1 MTKSSGTILDGDS
14 RPRRGEAQD
23 GPNTKSSGTIL
34 DGDSRPRR
42 GEAQDGPNTKSSGTV
57 LDDDS
62 NGELGSLAQTR
73 ILIVDDNPSIHRDF
87 AKILGARP
95 EAEPVVALATVESLL
110 FGDAPGT
117 PRARADYALEFA
129 SQGQEGV
136 ERAQSAVADGRP
148 FAIAFIDMR
157 MPPGWDGLET
167 IERLWAVD
175 PDVQVVI
182 CSAHSDYDWSDVVA
196 RLGQTDR
203 LLVLKKPFE
212 PIEVLQCASALA
224 RKWQH
229 ERALRVQVE
238 TLENVVAA
246 RTETLEAANRQL
258 RHLATHDALTG
269 LPNRVL
275 LDDRLAQA
283 MAHANRDGQ
292 PFALLVVDLDRFK
305 LINDSLGHRAGDVV
319 LDEVSR
325 RLSSV
330 VRDIDTVARTGGD
343 EFIVVISPSAVPDDA
358 VAIAHRARDAL
369 RAPLRVSGVELHV
382 TCSIGVAYY
391 PTDANS
397 SDSLI
402 ARADAAM
409 YCAKQR
415 GRNNVQRFAA
425 GMDAVTVGRVNLES
439 DLHAAIESGQFE
451 LYYQPKADTQSGDVY
466 SAEALIRWRHPQRGL
481 ILPDDFIP
489 LAEECGLINE
499 IGAWVLKEACRQC
512 AEWQRNGLPALRVAV
527 NVAATQFR
535 RGDLLEVIRGAVE
548 SAGLEPRFLEIEL
561 TETAVM
567 TNPEESAAILEQLSR
582 MGVLVS
588 VDDFGTGYS
597 SINYLRRF
605 PIDKLKI
612 DRSFVRDLDCEVD
625 ASIVQAIIS
634 LAHSLRLKV
643 VAEGVETPDQLQ
655 FLRSLGCDQ
664 YQGYHFSAPLPAG
677 EFAALLRDWQRP
689 DDAESRAEAD
699 RTHSKLASY
708 R

>member
-1 MTKSSGTILDGDS
+1 MTSGHD
-14 RPRRGEAQD
+14 
-23 GPNTKSSGTIL
+23 
-34 DGDSRPRR
+34 
-42 GEAQDGPNTKSSGTV
+42 V
-57 LDDDS
+57 
-62 NGELGSLAQTR
+62 TR
-73 ILIVDDNPSIHRDF
+73 ILIVDDNPAIHRDF
-87 AKILGARP
+87 EKILGAS
-95 EAEPVVALATVESLL
+95 AEPAAELANVESLL
-110 FGDAPGT
+110 FGDAPAAHRER
-117 PRARADYALEFA
+117 PRYTLEFA

-136 ERAQSAVADGRP
+136 ECAKRATADGRP

-203 LLVLKKPFE
+203 LLVVKKPFE

-229 ERALRVQVE
+229 ERALLVQVE

-246 RTETLEAANRQL
+246 RTEKLEAANRQL

-283 MAHANRDGQ
+283 VAHANRDGQ
-292 PFALLVVDLDRFK
+292 PFAALVVDLDRFK

-319 LDEVSR
+319 LDEISR
-325 RLSSV
+325 RLGSV

-343 EFIVVISPSAVPDDA
+343 EFIVIISPSGVPEDA
-358 VAIAHRARDAL
+358 VAVAHRAREAL
-369 RAPLRVSGVELHV
+369 RASMRVSGVELHV
-382 TCSIGVAYY
+382 TSSIGVAYY
-391 PTDANS
+391 PTDATS
-397 SDSLI
+397 ADSLI

-415 GRNNVQRFAA
+415 GRNNVQCFAQ
-425 GMDAVTVGRVNLES
+425 GMDAVTVGRVSLES
-439 DLHAAIESGQFE
+439 DLHAAINAKQFE
-451 LYYQPKADTQSGDVY
+451 LHYQPKPDTESGDVY

-481 ILPDDFIP
+481 IAPEHFIP

-499 IGAWVLKEACRQC
+499 IGAWVLREACRQC
-512 AEWQRNGLPALRVAV
+512 AEWQRSGLPALRVAV

-535 RGDLLEVIRGAVE
+535 RGDLLDVIRDALAG
-548 SAGLEPRFLEIEL
+548 AGLEPHFLEIEL
-561 TETAVM
+561 TESAVM
-567 TNPEESAAILEQLSR
+567 TNPEESAVILEELSR

-634 LAHSLRLKV
+634 LAHSLKLKV
-643 VAEGVETPDQLQ
+643 VAEGVETPVQLQ

-664 YQGYHFSAPLPAG
+664 YQGFHFSPPLPPR
-677 EFAALLRDWQRP
+677 EFAELMRGWQRP
-689 DDAESRAEAD
+689 EDAESRAEAE
-699 RTHSKLASY
+699 RTHSKLAGS

>member
-1 MTKSSGTILDGDS
+1 VSAEPA
-14 RPRRGEAQD
+14 RAE
-23 GPNTKSSGTIL
+23 
-34 DGDSRPRR
+34 
-42 GEAQDGPNTKSSGTV
+42 E
-57 LDDDS
+57 
-62 NGELGSLAQTR
+62 TR
-73 ILIVDDNPSIHRDF
+73 ILIVDDNPAIHRDF
-87 AKILGARP
+87 EKILAAGP
-95 EAEPVVALATVESLL
+95 EPAAALAGVEALL
-110 FGDAPGT
+110 FGTAPAA
-117 PRARADYALEFA
+117 PAERARYVLEFA

-136 ERAQSAVADGRP
+136 EGARRAAAAGRP
-148 FAIAFIDMR
+148 FAIAFVDMR

-167 IERLWAVD
+167 IERLWEAD
-175 PDVQVVI
+175 PSVQVVI
-182 CSAHSDYDWSDVVA
+182 CSAHSDYDWGDVVA

-229 ERALRVQVE
+229 ERALRLQVE
-238 TLENVVAA
+238 TLEHVVAA
-246 RTETLEAANRQL
+246 RTEKLEAANRQL

-283 MAHANRDGQ
+283 VAHAHRDGQ
-292 PFALLVVDLDRFK
+292 PFALLAVDLDRFK
-305 LINDSLGHRAGDVV
+305 LINDSLGHRAGDAV
-319 LDEVSR
+319 LDEISR

-343 EFIVVISPSAVPDDA
+343 EFIVVISPSGVPEDALAV
-358 VAIAHRARDAL
+358 AHRARDAL
-369 RAPLRVSGVELHV
+369 RAPIRVSDVELYV

-391 PTDANS
+391 PTDAS
-397 SDSLI
+397 AADSLI

-415 GRNNVQRFAA
+415 GRNNVQSFSA
-425 GMDAVTVGRVNLES
+425 GMDAVTVGRVSLES
-439 DLHAAIESGQFE
+439 DLHAAIEAGQFE
-451 LYYQPKADTQSGDVY
+451 LHYQPKPETESGDVF

-481 ILPDDFIP
+481 IAPAEFIP
-489 LAEECGLINE
+489 LAEDCGLINE
-499 IGAWVLKEACRQC
+499 IGAWVLREACRQC
-512 AEWQRNGLPALRVAV
+512 AEWRGEGLPELRVAV

-535 RGDLLEVIRGAVE
+535 RGDLLDVVRGALAG
-548 SAGLEPRFLEIEL
+548 AGLEARFLEIEL
-561 TETAVM
+561 TESAVM
-567 TNPEESAAILEQLSR
+567 TNPEESAAILEELSR

-612 DRSFVRDLDCEVD
+612 DRSFVRQLGCEVD
-625 ASIVQAIIS
+625 ASIIQAIIS

-643 VAEGVETPDQLQ
+643 VAEGVETAEQLQ

-664 YQGYHFSAPLPAG
+664 YQGFYFSPPLPASQ
-677 EFAALLRDWQRP
+677 FAQLLRGWQRP
-689 DDAESRAEAD
+689 EDAASRDEAA
-699 RTHSKLASY
+699 RTHSKLGGY

>member
-1 MTKSSGTILDGDS
+1 MTKSSGTILDGND
-14 RPRRGEAQD
+14 RPDGRSAGTEPRSGETAGHD
-23 GPNTKSSGTIL
+23 
-34 DGDSRPRR
+34 
-42 GEAQDGPNTKSSGTV
+42 E
-57 LDDDS
+57 
-62 NGELGSLAQTR
+62 TR
-73 ILIVDDNPSIHRDF
+73 ILIIDDNPAIHGDF
-87 AKILGARP
+87 AKILGGG
-95 EAEPVVALATVESLL
+95 AEPAAALASVESLL
-110 FGDAPGT
+110 FGDAPAAKI
-117 PRARADYALEFA
+117 ARPYYALEFA
-129 SQGQEGV
+129 LQGQEGV
-136 ERAQSAVADGRP
+136 EHAKRAAASGRP

-203 LLVLKKPFE
+203 LLVVKKPFE

-229 ERALRVQVE
+229 ERALRAQVE
-238 TLENVVAA
+238 TLEHVVAA
-246 RTETLEAANRQL
+246 RTENLEAANRQL

-292 PFALLVVDLDRFK
+292 PFALLAVDLDRFK

-343 EFIVVISPSAVPDDA
+343 EFIVVISPSPVREDA
-358 VAIAHRARDAL
+358 VAVAQRVKDAL
-369 RAPLRVSGVELHV
+369 RATMQVSGVELHV
-382 TCSIGVAYY
+382 TCSVGVAHF

-397 SDSLI
+397 ADSLI
-402 ARADAAM
+402 ARADVAM

-415 GRNNVQRFAA
+415 GRNNVQCFAE
-425 GMDAVTVGRVNLES
+425 GMEAVTVGRVSLES
-439 DLHAAIESGQFE
+439 DLHAALDAGQFE
-451 LYYQPKADTQSGDVY
+451 LYYQPKPDTQSGDVY

-481 ILPDDFIP
+481 IPPDQFIP

-499 IGAWVLKEACRQC
+499 IGSWVLREACRQC
-512 AEWQRNGLPALRVAV
+512 AEWQRTGLPQLRVAV

-535 RGDLLEVIRGAVE
+535 RGDLLEVVRGALQ
-548 SAGLEPRFLEIEL
+548 SAGLEARYLEIEL
-561 TETAVM
+561 TESAVM

-634 LAHSLRLKV
+634 LAHSLKLKV
-643 VAEGVETPDQLQ
+643 VAEGVETPDQLK

-664 YQGYHFSAPLPAG
+664 YQGFHFSPPLPASQFT
-677 EFAALLRDWQRP
+677 ELLRSWQRP
-689 DDAESRAEAD
+689 EDAESRAEAE
-699 RTHSKLASY
+699 RTHSKLAGY

>member
-1 MTKSSGTILDGDS
+1 MRGSEGAGTE
-14 RPRRGEAQD
+14 PRNEETGGRGEA
-23 GPNTKSSGTIL
+23 
-34 DGDSRPRR
+34 
-42 GEAQDGPNTKSSGTV
+42 
-57 LDDDS
+57 
-62 NGELGSLAQTR
+62 R
-73 ILIVDDNPSIHRDF
+73 ILIVDDNPAIHRDF
-87 AKILGARP
+87 DKILGEVPQSATD
-95 EAEPVVALATVESLL
+95 LASVESLL
-110 FGDAPGT
+110 FGDAPAAARER
-117 PRARADYALEFA
+117 PRYTLEFA
-129 SQGQEGV
+129 SQGQDGV
-136 ERAQSAVADGRP
+136 ECARRAVSAGQP

-167 IERLWAVD
+167 IERLWEVD

-203 LLVLKKPFE
+203 LLVVKKPFE

-229 ERALRVQVE
+229 ERALLFQVE
-238 TLENVVAA
+238 TLESVVAA
-246 RTETLEAANRQL
+246 RTEKLEAANRQL

-283 MAHANRDGQ
+283 VAHANRDTQ
-292 PFALLVVDLDRFK
+292 PFALLVLDLDRFK
-305 LINDSLGHRAGDVV
+305 HINDSLGHRAGDVV

-343 EFIVVISPSAVPDDA
+343 EFIVVINPSNAPEDA
-358 VAIAHRARDAL
+358 LAIAHRARDTL
-369 RAPLRVSGVELHV
+369 RAPMRVSGVELHV
-382 TCSIGVAYY
+382 TCSVGIAYY

-397 SDSLI
+397 EDSLI

-415 GRNNVQRFAA
+415 GRNNVQCFAQ
-425 GMDAVTVGRVNLES
+425 GMDAVTVERVSLES
-439 DLHAAIESGQFE
+439 DLHAALEAGQFE
-451 LYYQPKADTQSGDVY
+451 LHYQPKPDTESGDVY

-481 ILPDDFIP
+481 IVPDQFIP

-499 IGAWVLKEACRQC
+499 IGAWVLREACRQC
-512 AEWQRNGLPALRVAV
+512 AEWQRSGLPALRVAV

-535 RGDLLEVIRGAVE
+535 RGDLLDVIRGALG
-548 SAGLEPRFLEIEL
+548 SAGLEARFLEIEL
-561 TETAVM
+561 TESAVM

-643 VAEGVETPDQLQ
+643 VAEGVETPEQLK

-664 YQGYHFSAPLPAG
+664 YQGFHFSPPLPANQFA
-677 EFAALLRDWQRP
+677 EFLRVWQRP
-689 DDAESRAEAD
+689 EDAESRAEAE
-699 RTHSKLASY
+699 RTQSKLAGY

>member
-1 MTKSSGTILDGDS
+1 LDGGS
-14 RPRRGEAQD
+14 RPDGRGA
-23 GPNTKSSGTIL
+23 GTEQRNEETEGR
-34 DGDSRPRR
+34 D
-42 GEAQDGPNTKSSGTV
+42 A
-57 LDDDS
+57 
-62 NGELGSLAQTR
+62 TR
-73 ILIVDDNPSIHRDF
+73 ILIVDDNPAIHRDF
-87 AKILGARP
+87 DKIMGAGTDSG
-95 EAEPVVALATVESLL
+95 AALDNVESLL
-110 FGDAPGT
+110 FGDAPAAEGE
-117 PRARADYALEFA
+117 RARYALEFA

-136 ERAQSAVADGRP
+136 ERVRQAAADGRP

-203 LLVLKKPFE
+203 LLVVKKPFE

-229 ERALRVQVE
+229 ERALRSQVD
-238 TLENVVAA
+238 TLEKVVAA
-246 RTETLEAANRQL
+246 RTENLEAANRQL

-283 MAHANRDGQ
+283 VAHANRDGQ
-292 PFALLVVDLDRFK
+292 SFALLAVDLDRFK
-305 LINDSLGHRAGDVV
+305 LINDSLGHRAGDAV
-319 LDEVSR
+319 LGEVSR

-343 EFIVVISPSAVPDDA
+343 EFIVVISPSGVPEDA
-358 VAIAHRARDAL
+358 VAIAHRAKDAL
-369 RAPLRVSGVELHV
+369 RAPTRVAGVELHV

-391 PTDANS
+391 PTDSNS
-397 SDSLI
+397 ADSLI

-409 YCAKQR
+409 YCAKER
-415 GRNNVQRFAA
+415 GRNNVQCFAE
-425 GMDAVTVGRVNLES
+425 GMDAVTVERVSLES
-439 DLHAAIESGQFE
+439 DMHAALEAGQFE
-451 LYYQPKADTQSGDVY
+451 LHYQPKANTESGDVY

-481 ILPDDFIP
+481 IVPDDFIP

-499 IGAWVLKEACRQC
+499 IGAWVLREACRQC
-512 AEWQRNGLPALRVAV
+512 AEWQRSGLPPLRVAV

-535 RGDLLEVIRGAVE
+535 RGDLLEVVRGALQ
-548 SAGLEPRFLEIEL
+548 SAGLEAHFLEIEL
-561 TETAVM
+561 TESAVM

-634 LAHSLRLKV
+634 LAHSLKLKV

-664 YQGYHFSAPLPAG
+664 YQGFHFSPPLPAG
-677 EFAALLRDWQRP
+677 QFADLMRAWQRP
-689 DDAESRAEAD
+689 EDAQSRAEAD

-708 R
+708 RS

>member
-1 MTKSSGTILDGDS
+1 MSESG
-14 RPRRGEAQD
+14 
-23 GPNTKSSGTIL
+23 GP
-34 DGDSRPRR
+34 D
-42 GEAQDGPNTKSSGTV
+42 E
-57 LDDDS
+57 
-62 NGELGSLAQTR
+62 TR
-73 ILIVDDNPSIHRDF
+73 ILIVDDNPAIHRDF
-87 AKILGARP
+87 RKILGGRA
-95 EAEPVVALATVESLL
+95 EAEPTAALANVESLL
-110 FGDAPGT
+110 FGDVPAT
-117 PRARADYALEFA
+117 ERERAHYVLEFA

-136 ERAQSAVADGRP
+136 ERTQNAVSAGRP

-182 CSAHSDYDWSDVVA
+182 CSAHSDYDWGDVVA

-283 MAHANRDGQ
+283 MAHANRDDQ

-343 EFIVVISPSAVPDDA
+343 EFIVVISPSKVPDDA

-439 DLHAAIESGQFE
+439 DLHAAIQAGQFE
-451 LYYQPKADTQSGDVY
+451 LHYQPKADTQSGDVY

-499 IGAWVLKEACRQC
+499 IGAWVLNEACRQC
-512 AEWQRNGLPALRVAV
+512 AEWQRNGLPPLRVAV

-535 RGDLLEVIRGAVE
+535 RGDLLDVIRGALE
-548 SAGLEPRFLEIEL
+548 SARLEPRYLEIEL

-567 TNPEESAAILEQLSR
+567 TNPEESAVILEHLSR

-612 DRSFVRDLDCEVD
+612 DRSFVRDLECEVD

-643 VAEGVETPDQLQ
+643 VAEGVETPDQLK

-664 YQGYHFSAPLPAG
+664 YQGFHFSPPLPAG
-677 EFAALLRDWQRP
+677 EFAKLLRNWQRP
-689 DDAESRAEAD
+689 EDADSRAEAD